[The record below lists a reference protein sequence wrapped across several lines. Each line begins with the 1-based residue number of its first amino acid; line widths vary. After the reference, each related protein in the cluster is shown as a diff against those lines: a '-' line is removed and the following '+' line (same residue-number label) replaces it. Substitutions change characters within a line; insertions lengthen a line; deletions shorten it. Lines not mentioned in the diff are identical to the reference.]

1 MGAGCCPP
9 WSYNRQKRNWITG
22 TAYSYRRTNTYDMTH
37 RKRQNWSVPHPNRL
51 NRFPSEQRT
60 RRCYIEKD
68 KTDPFHIPTDW
79 IGNQN
84 GLHTRPHPSNF
95 YDSFENPSTP
105 RCYHVTK
112 GSTEF
117 MPTLPKRLNWS
128 TSQKKRLSTPEP
140 CPKDW
145 IGSHYKRKDWI
156 HTNHAQ
162 KAELV
167 HIAKGKTAFLST
179 MPKDWIH
186 TNHAQKTEL
195 VHVAKG
201 KTAFLSTMPKDW
213 IGSRH
218 KRKDWMH
225 SNHAQ
230 KTELFHITKG
240 KIQFTPTTPKRL
252 NWFTS
257 PILTHTTKKTNF
269 GGLA

>member
-1 MGAGCCPP
+1 MQQG
-9 WSYNRQKRNWITG
+9 WSITDSCNSGPSAVFLGHTTVSTQKKLQG
-22 TAYSYRRTNTYDMTH
+22 G
-37 RKRQNWSVPHPNRL
+37 
-51 NRFPSEQRT
+51 FG
-60 RRCYIEKD
+60 IE
-68 KTDPFHIPTDW
+68 FIPT
-79 IGNQN
+79 
-84 GLHTRPHPSNF
+84 
-95 YDSFENPSTP
+95 
-105 RCYHVTK
+105 
-112 GSTEF
+112 
-117 MPTLPKRLNWS
+117 MPKRLNWS